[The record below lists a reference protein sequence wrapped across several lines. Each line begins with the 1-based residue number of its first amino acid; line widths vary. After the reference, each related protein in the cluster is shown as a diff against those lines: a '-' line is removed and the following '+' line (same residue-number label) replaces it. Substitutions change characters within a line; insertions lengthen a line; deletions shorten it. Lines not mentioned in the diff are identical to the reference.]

1 MARLLLTRPAE
12 DSERMAEI
20 LRQAGHACTSLP
32 VFAIRDLPGNLPDL
46 AGVTGLLFTSK
57 NGVRA
62 FAAATPRR
70 DFTVFAV
77 GEASAAAARD
87 AGFSQ
92 VTAGGGDVDSLAAT
106 VASAVAPRDCRLLH
120 VAGET
125 LAGDLRGLLQAQ
137 GFTVSRC
144 TLYAAEA
151 IADLP
156 ADVAAALAAG
166 AFDAVLFFSPRTAAV
181 FAGLARKSGLHDHFG
196 AIRAFCLSDRV
207 AAAAAALPWR
217 HVVTSAAPTE
227 AALLAALHRDL
238 S

>member
-20 LRQAGHACTSLP
+20 LRQAGHACASLP
-32 VFAIRDLPGNLPDL
+32 VFTIRNLPGNLPDL
-46 AGVTGLLFTSK
+46 AGITGLLFTSR

-70 DFTVFAV
+70 DFAVFAV

-87 AGFSQ
+87 AGFTR

-106 VASAVAPRDCRLLH
+106 VATAAVPADCRLLH

-125 LAGDLRGLLQAQ
+125 LTGDLCGLLQAR

-151 IADLP
+151 IADMP
-156 ADVAAALAAG
+156 ADMAAALAAG
-166 AFDAVLFFSPRTAAV
+166 SFDAVMFFSPRTAAV
-181 FAGLARKSGLHDHFG
+181 FAELARKCGLSSHFR
-196 AIRAFCLSDRV
+196 IMRAFCLSERV
-207 AAAAAALPWR
+207 AAAAAALPWQ
-217 HVVTSAAPTE
+217 HVITSPVPTE
-227 AALLAALHRDL
+227 AALLAALHGDL